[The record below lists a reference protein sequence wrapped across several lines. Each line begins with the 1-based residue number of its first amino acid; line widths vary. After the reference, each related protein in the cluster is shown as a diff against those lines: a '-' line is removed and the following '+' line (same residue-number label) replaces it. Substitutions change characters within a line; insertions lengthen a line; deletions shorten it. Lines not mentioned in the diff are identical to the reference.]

1 MTDAAATPAA
11 ATGSSSINTN
21 SIFSDFSAGVASA
34 SSNLQAAITNASTN
48 ANDPTNLIK
57 MQQELSNFN
66 MAMQV
71 QSSVM
76 KSIED
81 TAKSITQK
89 L

>member
-1 MTDAAATPAA
+1 MAGAT
-11 ATGSSSINTN
+11 TGITVN
-21 SIFSDFSAGVASA
+21 SVFNSFSQSVTTA
-34 SSNLQAAITNASTN
+34 SSNLQTAITNASAN

-57 MQQELSNFN
+57 MQQELSNYN

>member
-1 MTDAAATPAA
+1 MAGATTGITVNSVFNQFSKGVSDA
-11 ATGSSSINTN
+11 SSALQTAIT
-21 SIFSDFSAGVASA
+21 AASA
-34 SSNLQAAITNASTN
+34 N

-57 MQQELSNFN
+57 MQQELSNYN

>member
-1 MTDAAATPAA
+1 MSGVGASGGITV
-11 ATGSSSINTN
+11 NQV
-21 SIFSDFSAGVASA
+21 FSAFSGGVDAA
-34 SSNLQAAITNASTN
+34 SSNLNAAITNASSN

-57 MQQELSNFN
+57 MQQELSNYN

>member
-1 MTDAAATPAA
+1 MSGISGVTV
-11 ATGSSSINTN
+11 N
-21 SIFSDFSAGVASA
+21 SVFSAFSGSVSSA
-34 SSNLQAAITNASTN
+34 STSLQDAITKAGQNAS
-48 ANDPTNLIK
+48 DPTNLIA
-57 MQQELSNFN
+57 MQQQLSNYN

-76 KSIED
+76 KSVEE

>member
-1 MTDAAATPAA
+1 MADVGA
-11 ATGSSSINTN
+11 ATGITVNSVFSS
-21 SIFSDFSAGVASA
+21 FSDGVGQA
-34 SSNLQAAITNASTN
+34 SSALNAAISAASSN

-57 MQQELSNFN
+57 MQQELSNYN

>member
-1 MTDAAATPAA
+1 
-11 ATGSSSINTN
+11 
-21 SIFSDFSAGVASA
+21 
-34 SSNLQAAITNASTN
+34 LQTAITNASAN

-57 MQQELSNFN
+57 MQQELSNYN

>member
-1 MTDAAATPAA
+1 MGDSVGGITV
-11 ATGSSSINTN
+11 NTV
-21 SIFSDFSAGVASA
+21 FSTFSEGVGQA
-34 SSNLQAAITNASTN
+34 SSNLQSAISAASSN

-57 MQQELSNFN
+57 MQQELSNYN

>member
-1 MTDAAATPAA
+1 MAGVGA
-11 ATGSSSINTN
+11 INVN
-21 SIFSDFSAGVASA
+21 NVFSAFSGGVQNASDALNTAIKNASA
-34 SSNLQAAITNASTN
+34 N
-48 ANDPTNLIK
+48 ANDPTNLIS
-57 MQQELSNFN
+57 MQQQLSNYN

>member
-1 MTDAAATPAA
+1 MSGVSGASGITV
-11 ATGSSSINTN
+11 NTVF
-21 SIFSDFSAGVASA
+21 SAFSDGVSSA
-34 SSNLQAAITNASTN
+34 SSNLQTAISNASSN

-57 MQQELSNFN
+57 MQQELSNYN
-66 MAMQV
+66 MAMRV

>member
-1 MTDAAATPAA
+1 MADEVAATPAA
-11 ATGSSSINTN
+11 ATSINTN

-34 SSNLQAAITNASTN
+34 SSNLQAAITNASEN

>member
-1 MTDAAATPAA
+1 MAGAT
-11 ATGSSSINTN
+11 TGINVN
-21 SIFSDFSAGVASA
+21 SVFNSFSQSVSTASN
-34 SSNLQAAITNASTN
+34 NLQTAITNASAN

-57 MQQELSNFN
+57 MQQELSNYN

>member
-1 MTDAAATPAA
+1 MSGVTPSTNGITVNQVYSAF
-11 ATGSSSINTN
+11 SS
-21 SIFSDFSAGVASA
+21 GVDTA
-34 SSNLQAAITNASTN
+34 SSNLNAAISNASSN

-57 MQQELSNFN
+57 MQQELSNYN

>member
-1 MTDAAATPAA
+1 MAGIAAGINVNNVFNSFSTGVTQASTD
-11 ATGSSSINTN
+11 
-21 SIFSDFSAGVASA
+21 
-34 SSNLQAAITNASTN
+34 LQAAITNASAN

-57 MQQELSNFN
+57 MQQQLSNYN

>member
-1 MTDAAATPAA
+1 MAVAG
-11 ATGSSSINTN
+11 ATGINVNNVFST
-21 SIFSDFSAGVASA
+21 FSDGVGQA
-34 SSNLQAAITNASTN
+34 SSNLNAAIAAASSN
-48 ANDPTNLIK
+48 ANDPTNLIN
-57 MQQELSNFN
+57 MQKELSNYN

>member
-1 MTDAAATPAA
+1 MADVGAAGGITVNTVFSSFSDGVSNA
-11 ATGSSSINTN
+11 SSSLQNAIAN
-21 SIFSDFSAGVASA
+21 A
-34 SSNLQAAITNASTN
+34 SSN

-57 MQQELSNFN
+57 MQQELSNYN

>member
-1 MTDAAATPAA
+1 MAGVGGVTVNSVFSAF
-11 ATGSSSINTN
+11 SSS
-21 SIFSDFSAGVASA
+21 VQQAST
-34 SSNLQAAITNASTN
+34 NLQTAITNASQN
-48 ANDPTNLIK
+48 ANDPTNLIA
-57 MQQELSNFN
+57 MQQQLSNYN

-76 KSIED
+76 KSVED

>member
-1 MTDAAATPAA
+1 MA
-11 ATGSSSINTN
+11 GI
-21 SIFSDFSAGVASA
+21 SAGINVNNVFDTFSKGVTQASN
-34 SSNLQAAITNASTN
+34 NLQTAITNAAAN

-57 MQQELSNFN
+57 MQQELSNYN

>member
-1 MTDAAATPAA
+1 MPDPI
-11 ATGSSSINTN
+11 SSASGITVN
-21 SIFSDFSAGVASA
+21 SVFSAFSGGVSSA
-34 SSNLQAAITNASTN
+34 STNLQAAITNASSN

-57 MQQELSNFN
+57 MQQELSNYN

>member
-1 MTDAAATPAA
+1 MADPVSSATSGI
-11 ATGSSSINTN
+11 TVN
-21 SIFSDFSAGVASA
+21 SVFSAFSGGVDTA
-34 SSNLQAAITNASTN
+34 SSALNSAISAASSN

-57 MQQELSNFN
+57 MQQELSNYN

>member
-1 MTDAAATPAA
+1 MSGIT
-11 ATGSSSINTN
+11 TGTGVSVNQVFSSFASGV
-21 SIFSDFSAGVASA
+21 SDA
-34 SSNLQAAITNASTN
+34 SSALNAAIANASGN
-48 ANDPTNLIK
+48 VNDPTNLIK
-57 MQQELSNFN
+57 MQQQLSNYN

>member
-1 MTDAAATPAA
+1 MVDSIGGVTVNTVF
-11 ATGSSSINTN
+11 SS
-21 SIFSDFSAGVASA
+21 FSDGVSSA
-34 SSNLQAAITNASTN
+34 SSNLQSAIANASSN

-57 MQQELSNFN
+57 MQQELSNYN

>member
-1 MTDAAATPAA
+1 MADPVSSATSGINVNAVF
-11 ATGSSSINTN
+11 SS
-21 SIFSDFSAGVASA
+21 FSDGVSSA

-57 MQQELSNFN
+57 MQQELSNYN

>member
-1 MTDAAATPAA
+1 MSGITVNSVFTAF
-11 ATGSSSINTN
+11 SS
-21 SIFSDFSAGVASA
+21 AVQSA
-34 SSNLQAAITNASTN
+34 SSNLQTAIQNASQN
-48 ANDPTNLIK
+48 ANDPTNLIA
-57 MQQELSNFN
+57 MQQQLSNYN

>member
-1 MTDAAATPAA
+1 MSGVTPSTSGITVNQVYSAFS
-11 ATGSSSINTN
+11 TGV
-21 SIFSDFSAGVASA
+21 DSA
-34 SSNLQAAITNASTN
+34 SSNLNAAISNASSN

-57 MQQELSNFN
+57 MQQELSNYN

>member
-1 MTDAAATPAA
+1 MAGISAGINVNHVFETFSKGVTDATK
-11 ATGSSSINTN
+11 
-21 SIFSDFSAGVASA
+21 
-34 SSNLQAAITNASTN
+34 NLQTAITNASAN

-57 MQQELSNFN
+57 MQQELSNYN

-76 KSIED
+76 KSIEE

>member
-1 MTDAAATPAA
+1 MADVGAASGITVNAVF
-11 ATGSSSINTN
+11 SS
-21 SIFSDFSAGVASA
+21 FSDGVNDASK
-34 SSNLQAAITNASTN
+34 NLQAAISAASSN

-57 MQQELSNFN
+57 MQQELSNYN

>member
-1 MTDAAATPAA
+1 MSDAIGGITV
-11 ATGSSSINTN
+11 N
-21 SIFSDFSAGVASA
+21 SVFSAFSGGVSSA
-34 SSNLQAAITNASTN
+34 SSNLQTAISAASSN

-57 MQQELSNFN
+57 MQQELSNYN

>member
-1 MTDAAATPAA
+1 MAGAT
-11 ATGSSSINTN
+11 TGITVNSVFNSFSQSVNT
-21 SIFSDFSAGVASA
+21 ASN
-34 SSNLQAAITNASTN
+34 NLQTAITNASAN

-57 MQQELSNFN
+57 MQQELSNYN
-66 MAMQV
+66 MAIQV

>member
-1 MTDAAATPAA
+1 MSD
-11 ATGSSSINTN
+11 SIGGITVN
-21 SIFSDFSAGVASA
+21 SVFSAFSGGVSSA
-34 SSNLQAAITNASTN
+34 SSNLQTAISAASSN

-57 MQQELSNFN
+57 MQQELSNYN

>member
-1 MTDAAATPAA
+1 MSGVGSTGGITVNQVYSAFSGGVDA
-11 ATGSSSINTN
+11 
-21 SIFSDFSAGVASA
+21 A
-34 SSNLQAAITNASTN
+34 SSNLNTAIANASSN

-57 MQQELSNFN
+57 MQQELSNYN

>member
-1 MTDAAATPAA
+1 MAGATQGITVNNVFNSFSSAVTDA
-11 ATGSSSINTN
+11 SK
-21 SIFSDFSAGVASA
+21 
-34 SSNLQAAITNASTN
+34 NLQTAITNASAN

-57 MQQELSNFN
+57 MQQELSNYN

>member
-1 MTDAAATPAA
+1 MAGATQGITVNSVFNSFSSAVTDA
-11 ATGSSSINTN
+11 SKS
-21 SIFSDFSAGVASA
+21 
-34 SSNLQAAITNASTN
+34 LQTAITNASAN

-57 MQQELSNFN
+57 MQQELSNYN

>member
-1 MTDAAATPAA
+1 MADSIGGVTVNTVF
-11 ATGSSSINTN
+11 SS
-21 SIFSDFSAGVASA
+21 FSDGVSSA
-34 SSNLQAAITNASTN
+34 SSNLQSAIANASSN

-57 MQQELSNFN
+57 MQQELSNYN

>member
-1 MTDAAATPAA
+1 MAGVSGVTV
-11 ATGSSSINTN
+11 NN
-21 SIFSDFSAGVASA
+21 VFSAFSGSV
-34 SSNLQAAITNASTN
+34 TNASKSLEDAIKKAGEN
-48 ANDPTNLIK
+48 ASDPTNLIA
-57 MQQELSNFN
+57 MQQQLSNYN

>member
-1 MTDAAATPAA
+1 MAGIDA
-11 ATGSSSINTN
+11 GINVN
-21 SIFSDFSAGVASA
+21 NVFSTFSKGVQTASDDL
-34 SSNLQAAITNASTN
+34 SKAITAASTN

-57 MQQELSNFN
+57 MQQQLSNYN

>member
-1 MTDAAATPAA
+1 MPDPV
-11 ATGSSSINTN
+11 ATGGITVNSVFSSFSDGVSQASSSLN
-21 SIFSDFSAGVASA
+21 SAISAA
-34 SSNLQAAITNASTN
+34 SSN

-57 MQQELSNFN
+57 MQQELSNYN

>member
-1 MTDAAATPAA
+1 MADPIS
-11 ATGSSSINTN
+11 GSSGITVN
-21 SIFSDFSAGVASA
+21 SVFSAFSDGVSSA
-34 SSNLQAAITNASTN
+34 SSNLQSAISNASAN

-57 MQQELSNFN
+57 MQQELSNYN

>member
-1 MTDAAATPAA
+1 MAGATTGITVNSVFNQFSKSVSDA
-11 ATGSSSINTN
+11 SSSLQTAIT
-21 SIFSDFSAGVASA
+21 AASA
-34 SSNLQAAITNASTN
+34 N

-57 MQQELSNFN
+57 MQQELSNYN

>member
-1 MTDAAATPAA
+1 MADLGVSSGITVNAVFDSFSQGVTDASKNLKTA
-11 ATGSSSINTN
+11 IDN
-21 SIFSDFSAGVASA
+21 ASA
-34 SSNLQAAITNASTN
+34 N

-57 MQQELSNFN
+57 MQQELSNYN